1 MSLLKSLE
9 YLICDDEDFKDG
21 KNRPAFDLIDG
32 RLLRFVDMTKSQSK
46 DEVSTV
52 IVKEQML
59 EAHKIKPYKPDNAH
73 KEILYEP
80 DCLEKYV
87 GQEQAKEQI
96 KTAVKII
103 KQLRPVHILINGWA
117 GCGKTTLARITANML
132 NANFIY
138 RVPEQ
143 LDDVD
148 KLLDVINLIQSSEKL
163 TVFMLDEIHTINQF
177 PRVANVLL
185 PILHEWKYGDAA
197 IRPFVMIGATTD
209 KDRLVRKQSPLV
221 SRFQIQITLG
231 KYNPAELET
240 IIKNYKDS
248 IYKIHKIKEEDYAVI
263 AQNSRGVPREAISLL
278 LKQLVVQDIN
288 KVLTQ
293 SNVIKDGLTNI
304 DVRILRTLTA
314 NKKPMGANYLSQSAG
329 VPQSDYEE
337 IYERFLVEKGY
348 VCRQARGRAI
358 TSEGMKILEEIESVM
373 ETTMKK

>member
-46 DEVSTV
+46 DEVPTI

-59 EAHKIKPYKPDNAH
+59 EAHKIKPYKPDNAQ
-73 KEILYEP
+73 KKILYEP

-96 KTAVKII
+96 ITAMKII

-163 TVFMLDEIHTINQF
+163 TVFMLDEIHTINNF

-185 PILHEWKYGDAA
+185 PILQEWKYGDAE

-209 KDRLVRKQSPLV
+209 KDRLVRKQSPFV
-221 SRFQIQITLG
+221 SRFQIQITLE
-231 KYNPAELET
+231 KYNPTELET
-240 IIKNYKDS
+240 IIKNYKNS
-248 IYKIHKIKEEDYAVI
+248 IYKTYKIGEEDYAVI

-288 KVLTQ
+288 KVLMQ
-293 SNVIKDGLTNI
+293 SNVIKDGLTNV
-304 DVRILRTLTA
+304 DVRILRTLATNA
-314 NKKPMGANYLSQSAG
+314 KPMGANYLSQSAG

-348 VCRQARGRAI
+348 VCRQARGRTI
-358 TSEGMKILEEIESVM
+358 TLEGMKILKEIESVM
-373 ETTMKK
+373 ETKMKK

>member
-32 RLLRFVDMTKSQSK
+32 RLLRFVDITKSQSK
-46 DEVSTV
+46 DEVPTI

-59 EAHKIKPYKPDNAH
+59 EAHKIKPYKPDNAQN
-73 KEILYEP
+73 KILYEP

-96 KTAVKII
+96 ITAMKII

-163 TVFMLDEIHTINQF
+163 TVFMLDEIHTINNF
-177 PRVANVLL
+177 PRVATVLL
-185 PILHEWKYGDAA
+185 PILQEWKYGDAE

-209 KDRLVRKQSPLV
+209 KDRLVRKQSPFV
-221 SRFQIQITLG
+221 SRFQIQITLE
-231 KYNPAELET
+231 KYAPAELET

-248 IYKIHKIKEEDYAVI
+248 IYRSFEVNGRDYSVI
-263 AQNSRGVPREAISLL
+263 AQNSRGIPREAISLL
-278 LKQLVVQDIN
+278 LKQLVVHDMN
-288 KVLTQ
+288 EVLKQ
-293 SNVIKDGLTNI
+293 SGIIQDGLTKTDI
-304 DVRILRTLTA
+304 KILKTLSE
-314 NKKPMGANYLSQSAG
+314 NEKPMGASYLSQAAG

-337 IYERFLVEKGY
+337 IYERFLVEQGY
-348 VCRQARGRAI
+348 VIRQARGRCI
-358 TSEGMKILEEIESVM
+358 TDKGRKLLRILIVREGEKNGL
-373 ETTMKK
+373 

>member
-32 RLLRFVDMTKSQSK
+32 RLLRFVDITKSQSK
-46 DEVSTV
+46 DEVPTI

-59 EAHKIKPYKPDNAH
+59 EAHKIKPYKPDNAQN
-73 KEILYEP
+73 KILYEP

-96 KTAVKII
+96 ITAMKII

-163 TVFMLDEIHTINQF
+163 TVFMLDEIHTINNF
-177 PRVANVLL
+177 PRVATVLL
-185 PILHEWKYGDAA
+185 PILQEWKYGDAE

-209 KDRLVRKQSPLV
+209 KDRLVRKQSPFV
-221 SRFQIQITLG
+221 SRFQIQITLE
-231 KYNPAELET
+231 KYAPAELET

-248 IYKIHKIKEEDYAVI
+248 IYRSFEVNGRDYSVI
-263 AQNSRGVPREAISLL
+263 AQNSRGIPREAISLL
-278 LKQLVVQDIN
+278 LKQLVVHDMN
-288 KVLTQ
+288 EVLKQ
-293 SNVIKDGLTNI
+293 SGIIQDGLTKTDI
-304 DVRILRTLTA
+304 KILKTLSE
-314 NKKPMGANYLSQSAG
+314 NKKPMGASYLSQAAG

-337 IYERFLVEKGY
+337 IYERFLVEQGY
-348 VCRQARGRAI
+348 VIRQARGRCI
-358 TSEGMKILEEIESVM
+358 TDKGRKLLRILIVREGEKNGL
-373 ETTMKK
+373 

>member
-32 RLLRFVDMTKSQSK
+32 RLLRFVDITKSQSK
-46 DEVSTV
+46 DEVPTI

-59 EAHKIKPYKPDNAH
+59 EAHKIKPYKPDNAQN
-73 KEILYEP
+73 KILYEP

-96 KTAVKII
+96 ITAMKII

-163 TVFMLDEIHTINQF
+163 TVFMLDEIHTINNF

-185 PILHEWKYGDAA
+185 PILQEWKYGDAE

-209 KDRLVRKQSPLV
+209 KDRLVRKQSPFV
-221 SRFQIQITLG
+221 SRFQIQITLE
-231 KYNPAELET
+231 KYAPAELET

-248 IYKIHKIKEEDYAVI
+248 IYRSFEVNGRDYSVI
-263 AQNSRGVPREAISLL
+263 AQNSRGIPREAISLL
-278 LKQLVVQDIN
+278 LKQLVVHDMN
-288 KVLTQ
+288 EVLKQ
-293 SNVIKDGLTNI
+293 SGIIQDGLTKTDI
-304 DVRILRTLTA
+304 KILKTLSE
-314 NKKPMGANYLSQSAG
+314 NEKPMGASYLSQAAG

-337 IYERFLVEKGY
+337 IYERFLVEQGY
-348 VCRQARGRAI
+348 VIRQARGRCI
-358 TSEGMKILEEIESVM
+358 TDKGRKLLRILIVREGEKNGL
-373 ETTMKK
+373 